1 MYKSNNLQSRKMSY
15 SSSYF
20 SSYDDDSNVKLF
32 SIPRTQHIDF
42 DSEHEEEN
50 YESFPLNMF
59 LNENSKI
66 YNNFINRKDE
76 KISPLFSSIETPDK
90 ELEIPEIFQTLNS
103 ERVVIYMLELTN
115 LLSEKQNSFNYIHS
129 WCDIT
134 KVSSVEAKRAVTKF
148 F

>member
-76 KISPLFSSIETPDK
+76 KISPLFSSIY
-90 ELEIPEIFQTLNS
+90 
-103 ERVVIYMLELTN
+103 YMWVASLFISLHFYLLC
-115 LLSEKQNSFNYIHS
+115 LLSYSLCSKKCQR
-129 WCDIT
+129 
-134 KVSSVEAKRAVTKF
+134 K
-148 F
+148 